1 MKKKVR
7 ENENENYDWFGVLV
21 IGLVSKLGFVA
32 AFQKTANAYSIS
44 IWNRKVCYHFMA
56 VVFWQRKNTTKIVQD
71 WCDKL
76 TRRPQGT
83 CWLAKGKMSLKLIA
97 SENKKKTLGL
107 H

>member
-44 IWNRKVCYHFMA
+44 TVSGIGKFA
-56 VVFWQRKNTTKIVQD
+56 IILWQ
-71 WCDKL
+71 
-76 TRRPQGT
+76 
-83 CWLAKGKMSLKLIA
+83 
-97 SENKKKTLGL
+97 
-107 H
+107 